1 MKNPDAIVI
10 GAGVVGACCAL
21 SLTNAGLKVLIID
34 RGPVASG
41 TTGAGEGNIL
51 VSDKGPGAEL
61 TLAIRSR
68 DLWFDINTDIGG
80 GFELEAK
87 GGVVVSRS
95 AKGIS
100 DLKKL
105 SALQKEN
112 GVEVIELDGAGLR
125 KIEPYLSESV
135 EYGVLYPGDAQCQ
148 PMLAAAQIIRAVK
161 KRGGSFIQGENVIAI
176 NSNAGSLIGITT
188 DKNNYSCPI
197 VINATGTW
205 AGEIAKLA
213 WAG

>member
-10 GAGVVGACCAL
+10 GAGVVGACTAL
-21 SLTNAGLKVLIID
+21 SLSNAGLRVLVID

-51 VSDKGPGAEL
+51 VSDKEPSPEL

-68 DLWFDINTDIGG
+68 DAWFEIDTDIGG

-95 AKGIS
+95 TKGVS
-100 DLKKL
+100 ELKKL
-105 SALQKEN
+105 ASLQKEN
-112 GVEVIELDGAGLR
+112 GVETIELNASTLQEA
-125 KIEPYLSESV
+125 EPFISKDV
-135 EYGVLYPGDAQCQ
+135 NYGVLYQGDAQCQ

-161 KRGGSFIQGENVIAI
+161 KRGGNLSKV
-176 NSNAGSLIGITT
+176 
-188 DKNNYSCPI
+188 KM
-197 VINATGTW
+197 
-205 AGEIAKLA
+205 
-213 WAG
+213 